1 MNRAGGRPRG
11 RDHGGRPR
19 RLRGARGALR
29 RLRPWLIIAGLRR
42 VDYSRP
48 RDEMIVI
55 HRACGENEL
64 TWRGFAGAHRTT
76 CRAPVPETPAESNRC
91 WGTGSGAA
99 HARTRRDNEHGASR
113 LLHDS
118 PGAALLAHF
127 GCSNPPTWHPVLET
141 WNPSILPWPPPVS
154 RVAALAPGVRRA
166 PGQPP
171 PPGRCPP
178 RRPAALPQCGEPSG
192 WLRSAMRALPGRIWP
207 MRVPGSLVAGRLG
220 VAEEAPRPD
229 SALALPVPWC
239 GGRAVFLR
247 LILTVLHCQLTLIT
261 KPSPHLPS
269 NFTQPPAATAIMPYV
284 SSARYGKDNVRVLK
298 VSRDASTGIQYVT
311 EMTVCCLLEGDI
323 DSSYTRADNSVVVA
337 TDSIKNTT
345 FIMAKQH
352 PVTPPELFA
361 SILGNHFIQK
371 YNHIHAANVRV
382 ITKRWNRMDV
392 DGKPHPHSFIKDA
405 GETRN
410 VEVRA
415 SRRDGIA
422 VTSSIAGLSV
432 LKSTGSAFHGFVRD
446 EYTTLPETW
455 DRILA
460 TDVDARWNWKV
471 FPDLRAV
478 ERSIPKFD
486 RAFEAARNITLK
498 LFAEDNSAS
507 VQNTMYKM
515 CEQILEA
522 VPEVDNVAYALPNN
536 HNFELDLTWHKGLKN
551 TGEDAE
557 VYVPQSNPNGLIK
570 CEVSRDGRNPN
581 IVRAKI

>member
-1 MNRAGGRPRG
+1 
-11 RDHGGRPR
+11 
-19 RLRGARGALR
+19 
-29 RLRPWLIIAGLRR
+29 
-42 VDYSRP
+42 
-48 RDEMIVI
+48 
-55 HRACGENEL
+55 
-64 TWRGFAGAHRTT
+64 
-76 CRAPVPETPAESNRC
+76 
-91 WGTGSGAA
+91 
-99 HARTRRDNEHGASR
+99 
-113 LLHDS
+113 
-118 PGAALLAHF
+118 
-127 GCSNPPTWHPVLET
+127 
-141 WNPSILPWPPPVS
+141 
-154 RVAALAPGVRRA
+154 
-166 PGQPP
+166 
-171 PPGRCPP
+171 
-178 RRPAALPQCGEPSG
+178 
-192 WLRSAMRALPGRIWP
+192 
-207 MRVPGSLVAGRLG
+207 
-220 VAEEAPRPD
+220 
-229 SALALPVPWC
+229 
-239 GGRAVFLR
+239 
-247 LILTVLHCQLTLIT
+247 
-261 KPSPHLPS
+261 
-269 NFTQPPAATAIMPYV
+269 MPYV
-284 SSARYGKDNVRVLK
+284 SSARYGKGQCPRPQGLA
-298 VSRDASTGIQYVT
+298 RRQH
-311 EMTVCCLLEGDI
+311 
-323 DSSYTRADNSVVVA
+323 R
-337 TDSIKNTT
+337 
-345 FIMAKQH
+345 H
-352 PVTPPELFA
+352 PVRHRDDRLLPARGRHRL
-361 SILGNHFIQK
+361 LL
-371 YNHIHAANVRV
+371 HARRQQRRRRHRLHQEHHLHHGQAAPRHPARAVRLHPRQPLHPKV
-382 ITKRWNRMDV
+382 Q
-392 DGKPHPHSFIKDA
+392 PHPRRQRPRHHQALEPHGRRRQAAPHSFIKDA